1 MKDSIRES
9 AFRQPRL
16 FTVSSHT
23 FSPPGDLTARFVE
36 EGWLK
41 EITGRKRD
49 RIYAF
54 EPYLEAFKE

>member
-1 MKDSIRES
+1 MNKQMENSGKAILDWRKTFAPNFVSGY
-9 AFRQPRL
+9 RL
-16 FTVSSHT
+16 
-23 FSPPGDLTARFVE
+23 PRFVE
-36 EGWLK
+36 ESWLK

>member
-1 MKDSIRES
+1 MENSGKAILDWRKTFAPNFVSGY
-9 AFRQPRL
+9 RL
-16 FTVSSHT
+16 
-23 FSPPGDLTARFVE
+23 PRFVE
-36 EGWLK
+36 ESWLK